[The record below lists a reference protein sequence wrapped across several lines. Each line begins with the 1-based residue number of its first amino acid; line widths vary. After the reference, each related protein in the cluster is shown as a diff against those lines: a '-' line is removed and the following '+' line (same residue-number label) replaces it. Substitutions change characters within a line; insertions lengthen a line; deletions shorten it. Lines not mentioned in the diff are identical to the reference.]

1 MRMESAVAMATACLA
16 LGCTDRH
23 DRAGVPQRG
32 AGHVDQIQLIEA
44 GGGARFDALGRSLS
58 GGQALTPVAGYNQFW
73 FAWSVFNHGSAI
85 FGGGTVA
92 TAPLEGD
99 GECAVPCEQIRAG
112 CPGKDC
118 IPALTAPSQVSP
130 GQAGSAY
137 ITEGSWVVGVA
148 IGGEARA
155 YPHNILWWHEI
166 VNDVVGGVPIAV
178 THCPLTFSTLG
189 HDPTGFVAG
198 QTVELGVS
206 GKLFNSNLV
215 FYNRTDDTYF
225 SQLLGVGTKG
235 AALGDQ
241 APRAH
246 VFEMSWG
253 AWRRMHPN
261 TTLLSD
267 QTGHARDY
275 ERYPYGDYF
284 VDDADT
290 FAPTTPPPDGRYP
303 NKTLTYGVRLDGEA
317 KAYPYPE
324 LARFAE
330 QIRGAS
336 APPVGLVMDDVGGH
350 RIAVVFDLDAGYVQ
364 AFDRT
369 GLPDL
374 ELSL

>member
-1 MRMESAVAMATACLA
+1 
-16 LGCTDRH
+16 
-23 DRAGVPQRG
+23 
-32 AGHVDQIQLIEA
+32 
-44 GGGARFDALGRSLS
+44 
-58 GGQALTPVAGYNQFW
+58 
-73 FAWSVFNHGSAI
+73 
-85 FGGGTVA
+85 
-92 TAPLEGD
+92 
-99 GECAVPCEQIRAG
+99 
-112 CPGKDC
+112 
-118 IPALTAPSQVSP
+118 
-130 GQAGSAY
+130 
-137 ITEGSWVVGVA
+137 
-148 IGGEARA
+148 
-155 YPHNILWWHEI
+155 
-166 VNDVVGGVPIAV
+166 
-178 THCPLTFSTLG
+178 
-189 HDPTGFVAG
+189 
-198 QTVELGVS
+198 
-206 GKLFNSNLV
+206 
-215 FYNRTDDTYF
+215 
-225 SQLLGVGTKG
+225 
-235 AALGDQ
+235 
-241 APRAH
+241 
-246 VFEMSWG
+246 
-253 AWRRMHPN
+253 MHPN